1 MIILLPVLAIAAGKA
16 PISDWDKIQVLAPG
30 TQVRVVAGNAQ
41 RADGTLDSVTGTT
54 LLLLTDAGRQPF
66 EKIQIAS
73 ISVKKPGHR
82 QRNILIGLGVGLAAG
97 AVIGVAAGD
106 CQTCKPNQS
115 TLGYSLGGGAFWGS
129 LVGAV
134 WRTGGWRKVYER

>member
-1 MIILLPVLAIAAGKA
+1 MIVLFPALAIAG
-16 PISDWDKIQVLAPG
+16 WDNIRALAPG

-41 RADGTLDSVTGTT
+41 KVSGTLESVTDTT
-54 LLLLTDAGRQPF
+54 LLLLNNAGRQPF
-66 EKIQIAS
+66 EKTQIAS

-97 AVIGVAAGD
+97 AALGAAAGD
-106 CQTCKPNQS
+106 CRTCKQNQAP
-115 TLGYSLGGGAFWGS
+115 LGYAIGGGAFWGS

>member
-1 MIILLPVLAIAAGKA
+1 MIVLLPVLAIA
-16 PISDWDKIQVLAPG
+16 DWDSVQALAPG
-30 TQVRVVAGNAQ
+30 TQVRVVAANAQ
-41 RADGTLDSVTGTT
+41 GVNGTLESVTGTT
-54 LLLLTDAGRQPF
+54 LLLLSDAGRQPF
-66 EKIQIAS
+66 EMTQIAS
-73 ISVKKPGHR
+73 IAVKKPGHR

-97 AVIGVAAGD
+97 AAIGVAAGD

-115 TLGYSLGGGAFWGS
+115 TLGYAIAGGAFWGS